1 MENNEWKSWQNL
13 KVKVHDLPLDI
24 ATVDL
29 YRLFK
34 HEGTIS
40 RIDIVREMYGKVAF
54 VVFSPPPRR
63 AFWKDMWFLP
73 AGQSGPGIQLRVEAR
88 GPDRQLRR
96 ASPANPLKTYPEIM
110 TISASS
116 IDFGFMYNES
126 AMMIMQN
133 ASPIPP
139 HNISVTLNLKWAKL
153 IVQFPLSM
161 FNEEENFFVT
171 QPFRFE
177 ISTQR
182 LSKIHEAREGDKRI
196 LIIPSDCVPRYARKA
211 QEVERTHNNGDSSW
225 DESKAWYRSVD
236 IAHLREPLKTAPTA
250 LRKKNATIDIGRWTT
265 YKIEF
270 DASSTNLKQY
280 DEMLSALTDWNVS
293 IVGDT
298 PIELLEKE
306 QPILWDIIDTPQ
318 SYSPRRNASPY
329 GLQPEPIH
337 LDFEVRYQLEACLSN
352 NILNEHNITRDFIQ
366 RLAKMN
372 GKMAKAYLDVA
383 MDKKQRFYEP
393 MDIFKLPL
401 GKKGMQKEIPTHC
414 VWSRAATVTP
424 STIIISSPSME
435 ISNRVVRDYIE
446 HSDRFLR
453 VKFTDEKYEGKL
465 GSRSGDSDNELFTR
479 VWRTLSNG
487 ITIGDRHY
495 EFLAFGNSQF
505 REHGAYFF
513 SSVETDEVHL
523 TPSYIRGS
531 MGGFE
536 DIKEVARYA
545 SRMGQCFSTTRAVTS
560 VKAGIGAMEDVKR
573 NGYTFTDGVGKIS
586 PLLAQKVAEE
596 FGHPNPVE
604 DTPSVFQ
611 FRLGGCKGILAVSP
625 ELEGHKI
632 VLRRSQE
639 KFAADHDGLEII
651 KWSQY
656 ATATL
661 NRQLIIVLDALE
673 VPEHVFMTKLR
684 GQLSGLTNAM
694 TSEDVAL
701 RFLQKSVDPIQTTLT
716 LAGMVMDGFMSAREP
731 FLMSV
736 LHVWRAW
743 SLKNLKEKAKLFIG
757 DGAFLLG
764 CVDETASLRGH
775 FYSEQGETH
784 CTKKDLGLK
793 ILPEI
798 FVQIS
803 DPDHEGRYKV
813 IEGLC
818 IVARNPSLHPGDI
831 RVLSAVD
838 KPQLHHLKNVV
849 VFPQTGDRDIPN
861 MCSGGDL
868 DGDDYLVIWDK
879 DLIPNIIN
887 HSPMDF
893 TPDQGGNER
902 LTVEEVT
909 MEDISRFFVEYI
921 KNDSL
926 GQIAYAHLATAD
938 FEYEGVMSDKC
949 LELARLH
956 SRAVDYPKSGLS
968 AKMTRNDRPKKY
980 PHFMEKPP
988 EKTYV
993 SKKILG
999 QLYDAVET
1007 VDPELCYGS
1016 PFDSRILNAYKIEP
1030 EVLAKAAEIKELYD
1044 TAVRKLMAQHDIKTE
1059 FEVWSTFILKHNTE
1073 IRDYSLQEEFGR
1085 IWEALRERYQKL
1097 CYEEAAGGYK
1107 EDIHGSDE
1115 KKARATLQEQ
1125 GRAFKNLGPFIAA
1138 MYTVTAREMQRA
1150 TELVRQT
1157 KIDAGR
1163 SAPAMKMTPA
1173 NMPLMSFPWIFPRE
1187 LGLIAAGAK
1196 ERPEGFKAQHSAP
1209 LKSQAGKQKPKLGTS
1224 AQGGWTKEDELF
1236 VDGGAVIKKGELLDI
1251 FGESSRSGRTQ
1262 QSGHAAPGKNALEEL
1277 KGLQLSADENMA
1289 KKGGLKPKPPPQMV
1303 KSESEKGKD
1312 EADPEGLYTDDGP
1325 YPPGSYEH
1333 PYFSA
1338 NVIQTNPS
1346 KDHSLSTT
1354 KSAESNKAPRIIDS
1368 TSIVDESTEDNDGR
1382 GAEITTKS
1390 TEKLVAHATPPSVP
1404 SSSRPPSIPPHL
1416 RSQLPLPPMANRSRA
1431 TTPAS
1436 LMGLPVTQ
1444 EDENDTD
1451 GDDDEL
1457 VIGVEEEAEVDQRK
1471 ILGHGRRNPPS
1482 VGRDSSVQS
1491 VAELVLLNRMERE
1504 LEESVAGD
1512 SRSYESDKETRKS
1525 VVDSGPEKELVDIDK
1540 PKVTV
1545 ETGMGDTEDDKKMV
1559 RAEDDGDVEVEQKAS
1574 TPKKKRKG
1582 ALAMLKKFS

>member
-1 MENNEWKSWQNL
+1 
-13 KVKVHDLPLDI
+13 
-24 ATVDL
+24 
-29 YRLFK
+29 
-34 HEGTIS
+34 
-40 RIDIVREMYGKVAF
+40 
-54 VVFSPPPRR
+54 
-63 AFWKDMWFLP
+63 
-73 AGQSGPGIQLRVEAR
+73 
-88 GPDRQLRR
+88 
-96 ASPANPLKTYPEIM
+96 
-110 TISASS
+110 
-116 IDFGFMYNES
+116 
-126 AMMIMQN
+126 MMIMQN

-171 QPFRFE
+171 QTFRFE

-182 LSKIHEAREGDKRI
+182 LSKIHEAREGDKQI

-211 QEVERTHNNGDSSW
+211 QDVEPTHNRNDSLW

-250 LRKKNATIDIGRWTT
+250 LRKKNAMIDIGRWTT

-270 DASSTNLKQY
+270 DASSTNLRQY

-306 QPILWDIIDTPQ
+306 QPILWDIIDTLQ

-329 GLQPEPIH
+329 GFQPEPIH

-372 GKMAKAYLDVA
+372 GKMAKAYLEVA

-401 GKKGMQKEIPTHC
+401 GKKGMQKEIPAHC

-453 VKFTDEKYEGKL
+453 VKFMDEKYEGKL

-513 SSVETDEVHL
+513 SSVETDEDHL
-523 TPSYIRGS
+523 TPSYIRKF

-560 VKAGIGAMEDVKR
+560 VKADIGAIEDVKC

-596 FGHPNPVE
+596 FGHPNPIE

-639 KFAADHDGLEII
+639 KFAAYHDGLEII

-661 NRQLIIVLDALE
+661 NRQLIIVLDALG
-673 VPEHVFMTKLR
+673 VPGHVFMTKLR
-684 GQLSGLTNAM
+684 SQLSGLTNAM

-743 SLKNLKEKAKLFIG
+743 SLKNLKEKAKLFIAH
-757 DGAFLLG
+757 GAFLLG

-775 FYSEQGETH
+775 FYSEHGETQ
-784 CTKKDLGLK
+784 CTKKDLDLEV
-793 ILPEI
+793 LPEI

-868 DGDDYLVIWDK
+868 DGDDYMVIWDK

-893 TPDQGGNER
+893 TPDQEEKER

-926 GQIAYAHLATAD
+926 GQIAYAHLAAAD

-956 SRAVDYPKSGLS
+956 SRAVDYPKSGLR
-968 AKMTRNDRPKKY
+968 AKMTKDDRPKKY
-980 PHFMEKPP
+980 PHFMEKSPD
-988 EKTYV
+988 KTYV

-1016 PFDSRILNAYKIEP
+1016 PFDSRILNAYTIEP
-1030 EVLAKAAEIKELYD
+1030 GVLAKAAEIKELYD

-1059 FEVWSTFILKHNTE
+1059 FEAWSTFILKHNTE

-1097 CYEEAAGGYK
+1097 CYEEAAGGYR

-1138 MYTVTAREMQRA
+1138 MYTVTAQEMQRA
-1150 TELVRQT
+1150 TELVRQA

-1196 ERPEGFKAQHSAP
+1196 ERPEGFKAQHSVP
-1209 LKSQAGKQKPKLGTS
+1209 KKSQTGKQKPKLDSS

-1262 QSGHAAPGKNALEEL
+1262 QSGHAAPGKNALKDVSNLSTQPTSSSLTSCLEQLE
-1277 KGLQLSADENMA
+1277 GLQLSADQNVVD
-1289 KKGGLKPKPPPQMV
+1289 KGDLKPEPSPQTV
-1303 KSESEKGKD
+1303 KSESEEKEKD

-1325 YPPGSYEH
+1325 YPPGSYKH
-1333 PYFSA
+1333 PFFWA
-1338 NVIQTNPS
+1338 NVIHTDPS
-1346 KDHSLSTT
+1346 KDHSPSAT
-1354 KSAESNKAPRIIDS
+1354 KSAESNKAPHTSDS
-1368 TSIVDESTEDNDGR
+1368 ISIVAGSTEDSDGR

-1390 TEKLVAHATPPSVP
+1390 TEKHVVHATPPSVP

-1416 RSQLPLPPMANRSRA
+1416 RSQLPLPPMVNHSRA
-1431 TTPAS
+1431 TTPTS
-1436 LMGLPVTQ
+1436 LKGLSVTQ

-1451 GDDDEL
+1451 SDDDEL
-1457 VIGVEEEAEVDQRK
+1457 VIGVEEEAEVDQRR

-1512 SRSYESDKETRKS
+1512 SRSYESDKETRKP
-1525 VVDSGPEKELVDIDK
+1525 VVDSGPEKELVDINK
-1540 PKVTV
+1540 SEVTA

-1574 TPKKKRKG
+1574 TSKKKRKG